1 MQMALVPLILIAL
14 GFIFAKEILRIEKMR
29 EIVQNKPEIVSFE
42 KLEKN
47 IDYKV
52 FDEDP
57 YFGNGMLI
65 KWTSDKGKKL
75 TGRKWLYVIKDNI
88 QEAMNRSE
96 IVLWFIE
103 DTYLNYSF
111 TVDKGKFLEELNF
124 DNIDKVTKQLK
135 KLDLIK

>member
-1 MQMALVPLILIAL
+1 MQMVLVPLILIAL
-14 GFIFAKEILRIEKMR
+14 GFIFTKEILRIEKMR
-29 EIVQNKPEIVSFE
+29 EIVQNKPEMVSFE

-47 IDYKV
+47 TDYKV

-57 YFGNGMLI
+57 YFGDGMLI

-75 TGRKWLYVIKDNI
+75 TGRKWLYVIEDNI
-88 QEAMNRSE
+88 QEAMDRSA

-111 TVDKGKFLEELNF
+111 TTDKDKFLEKLNL
-124 DNIDKVTKQLK
+124 DNINKVTRQLK
-135 KLDLIK
+135 KMDLIK